1 MAITINWEY
10 NRQRTN
16 KHPHDMKKNSFV
28 ASKYDITQFFIFGKK
43 KQNFIK
49 SRKALQRVDKD
60 RQIQHYRRNP

>member
-1 MAITINWEY
+1 
-10 NRQRTN
+10 
-16 KHPHDMKKNSFV
+16 MKKNSFV

-49 SRKALQRVDKD
+49 SRKALQSVDKD